1 MVLRYLIEL
10 WLQLGTCRMGADR
23 RRSVVD
29 TRGECWDVEGLWV
42 ADASLL
48 PTATGVNPMVTTEA
62 MALCVAETLA
72 GELLGRPFEL
82 VPKDVALCS
91 SKFEW

>member
-1 MVLRYLIEL
+1 
-10 WLQLGTCRMGADR
+10 MGADR
-23 RRSVVD
+23 KTSVVD
-29 TRGECWDVEGLWV
+29 TRGECWDVQGLWV

-72 GELLGRPFEL
+72 SELLGSSFEL
-82 VPKDVALCS
+82 VPRDFELCS
-91 SKFEW
+91 RNFEW